1 MSKILAF
8 HGCCC
13 DWRSI
18 IWSRL
23 WNP

>member
-8 HGCCC
+8 HGRCC

-18 IWSRL
+18 IIRS
-23 WNP
+23 

>member
-8 HGCCC
+8 HSCCC

-18 IWSRL
+18 IRS
-23 WNP
+23 

>member
-1 MSKILAF
+1 MSKILVF

-18 IWSRL
+18 IRS
-23 WNP
+23 